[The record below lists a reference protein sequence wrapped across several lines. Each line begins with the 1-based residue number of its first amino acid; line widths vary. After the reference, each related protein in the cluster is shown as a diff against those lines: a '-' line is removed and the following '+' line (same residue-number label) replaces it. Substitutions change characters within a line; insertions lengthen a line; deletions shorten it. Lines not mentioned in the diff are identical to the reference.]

1 MGLAT
6 RRRLRRRRLPDQH
19 RLRGHSAGFGLLDGE
34 IPYRPA
40 GLAPT
45 VIPICIVTKTFVQGI
60 PVSGPAAKSY
70 GHWYFQEREASRDR
84 QKTDRTTN
92 NVSIG
97 PAKSVQH
104 VAIKVQDRP
113 RAGSQSLEFRR
124 FIKHPQVEL
133 I

>member
-1 MGLAT
+1 M
-6 RRRLRRRRLPDQH
+6 H
-19 RLRGHSAGFGLLDGE
+19 
-34 IPYRPA
+34 
-40 GLAPT
+40 
-45 VIPICIVTKTFVQGI
+45 GI

-97 PAKSVQH
+97 PDKSVQH

-113 RAGSQSLEFRR
+113 PAGSQSLEFRR